1 MRIHALE
8 LGHVAIKQNQIN
20 GKGGDLTRAARTM
33 FGREWAEPVPILAWL
48 IEHPEGLIVVD
59 AGETARA
66 AQPGYFPA
74 WHPYY
79 RLAVRMHVTPEQ
91 EVGPQIR
98 ALGLDPGDVR
108 TVVMT
113 HMHTDHAGGIEHFP
127 NSEFLLSAR
136 ELAAYRSRKA
146 KIDGYLPHRAPEWF
160 APSALKFD
168 DGPYGGF
175 EASQVLTEPGDVR
188 VISTP
193 GHTPGHV
200 SVLVREGDGEY
211 VFIAGDAS
219 YNEKVMLDG
228 KIDGVNPKSAV
239 TRATLAKIREFTSD
253 NTVTYLPTH
262 DHESPQRLKSRTAVG
277 AATRLAPS

>member
-1 MRIHALE
+1 
-8 LGHVAIKQNQIN
+8 
-20 GKGGDLTRAARTM
+20 
-33 FGREWAEPVPILAWL
+33 
-48 IEHPEGLIVVD
+48 
-59 AGETARA
+59 
-66 AQPGYFPA
+66 
-74 WHPYY
+74 
-79 RLAVRMHVTPEQ
+79 MHVTPEQ

-160 APSALKFD
+160 APSALEFD

-219 YNEKVMLDG
+219 YNEQVMLDG
-228 KIDGVNPKSAV
+228 KIYERQHRDVSAN
-239 TRATLAKIREFTSD
+239 S
-253 NTVTYLPTH
+253 
-262 DHESPQRLKSRTAVG
+262 
-277 AATRLAPS
+277 